1 MNEDILKGQW
11 KQLKGKARQKWGRLT
26 DDDLTMIEGDREVL
40 LGKILEHYGRSRE
53 DAMQE
58 VDKWLQAAGIR

>member
-11 KQLKGKARQKWGRLT
+11 KQLQGKARQKWGRLT

-40 LGKILEHYGRSRE
+40 LGKIQEHYGRSRE

-58 VDKWLQAAGIR
+58 VDRWLQAAGIR

>member
-1 MNEDILKGQW
+1 
-11 KQLKGKARQKWGRLT
+11 
-26 DDDLTMIEGDREVL
+26 MIEGDREVL
-40 LGKILEHYGRSRE
+40 LGKIQEHYGRSRE